1 MVTPVTVSTVD
12 AITVEVLAQ
21 GETALDVVDHK
32 WVGSAPRLTFAGWMR
47 NHYHTLRELHKNDWV
62 KEFQLFKSQ
71 RIRVGKHM
79 YGAYRFVMV
88 VLPLLELSSLSD
100 LTPENEKRLHKE
112 SHVYTCYLVHDECG
126 MITTVVNPDY
136 LRDNE
141 WPKLKSNNKPPRA
154 T

>member
-1 MVTPVTVSTVD
+1 MTSPVQVSTVD
-12 AITVEVLAQ
+12 AILTREVIAQ

-47 NHYHTLRELHKNDWV
+47 NHYHTLKELHKNDWI

-88 VLPLLELSSLSD
+88 VLPLLELGSLSD
-100 LTPENEKRLHKE
+100 LTPETEKRIHKE
-112 SHVYTCYLVHDECG
+112 SLVYTCYLVHDECG
-126 MITTVVNPDY
+126 MITGVVNPDF
-136 LRDNE
+136 LRDDV
-141 WPKLKSNNKPPRA
+141 WPSLNSKRS